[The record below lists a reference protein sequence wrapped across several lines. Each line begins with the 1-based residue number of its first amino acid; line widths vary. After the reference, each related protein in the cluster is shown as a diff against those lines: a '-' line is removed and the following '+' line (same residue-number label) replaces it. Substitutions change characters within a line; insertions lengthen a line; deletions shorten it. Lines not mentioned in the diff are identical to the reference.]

1 MALVLS
7 EEQEILQRTA
17 RELVQRLAP
26 VGRIRTYRD
35 SKDPD
40 GFSRELWAEMARLGW
55 LGIVIP
61 EAYGGSGL
69 GWRELMVVMEAL
81 GRNLVTEPLTGTVL
95 LGATALL
102 LGGTEAQKQALL
114 PGVAAGE
121 RFLALAYQEPRSRYD
136 WTAVETQ
143 AERAG
148 GGWKLTGEK
157 THVLDGHV
165 ADCFVVSARSGGE
178 PGDPHGITCF
188 LVRRDAPGVRWDR
201 LWRIDGRGAV
211 RLHLDGVTVSPEA
224 VLGGEGQGGA
234 LLERTLDRAT
244 IGLCA
249 DMLGG
254 MLACFEMT
262 LEYLKTRRQ
271 FGVPIGSFQ
280 ALKHRAARLFVETE
294 LARSIVMAAHEALD
308 TGASDRQ
315 VARFAAAAKARCSD
329 AFVLLGNEGIQMHG
343 GIGMTDEHDVGLYLK
358 RARAAEIQFG
368 DAAFQRQRLAALDGY

>member
-1 MALVLS
+1 MALVLTD
-7 EEQEILQRTA
+7 EQELLYRTA
-17 RELVQRLAP
+17 RDLVQRAAP
-26 VGRIRTYRD
+26 VGRLRVYRD
-35 SKDPD
+35 TRDPD

-55 LGIVIP
+55 LGIVVP

-102 LGGTEAQKQALL
+102 LGGTEAQKQAHL
-114 PGVAAGE
+114 PAVATGE
-121 RFLALAYQEPRSRYD
+121 RFLALAYQEAGSRYD
-136 WTAVETQ
+136 WTRVETR

-157 THVLDGHV
+157 RHVLDGHV
-165 ADCFVVSARSGGE
+165 ADCFVVSARTGGSE
-178 PGDPHGITCF
+178 TDPHGITCF
-188 LVRRDAPGVRWDR
+188 LVRRDAPGVSVER
-201 LWRIDGRGAV
+201 LWRVDGRGAATL
-211 RLHLDGVTVSPEA
+211 RLDGVTVSA
-224 VLGGEGQGGA
+224 DAILGGEGQA
-234 LLERTLDRAT
+234 ASLLERTLDRAT
-244 IGLCA
+244 IACSA
-249 DMLGG
+249 EMLGG

-262 LEYLKTRRQ
+262 LEYLKTRKQ

-308 TGASDRQ
+308 EGADDQR
-315 VARFAAAAKARCSD
+315 VLRLAATAKARCSD
-329 AFVLLGNEGIQMHG
+329 GFVLMGNEGVQMHG

-368 DAAFQRQRLAALDGY
+368 DTAFHRQRLAALDGY